1 MTMISKAAAST
12 NFLLVCAGLAS
23 QSMVTAAEITHE
35 NLNATT
41 EIITIDGDIVSGDV
55 ERFRQISLRYPEAF
69 VVLNSDGGLL
79 HPAIEM
85 GKIIKVMGY
94 ATAVVDDGVC
104 ASACAL
110 IWMAG
115 DKRMLFTGGRIGFH
129 AAYLNERGRPIESG
143 VANALVGNYLTLL
156 GASAKTV
163 VFATTAPP
171 DRLLWLS
178 AANKDMAGIDFETI
192 APAKRQT
199 SAHTI
204 KPGYIDHEDDEWE
217 YSDVPFD
224 APQPPKYVPPAP
236 RPTLLAPDLSQ
247 PGSPRGNPAQW
258 LNEDDYPEKAR
269 RKHRV
274 GTTGFRVTYNA
285 YGQPT
290 KCEVTSS
297 SGHADLDTQ
306 TCYVVY
312 RSAKFNPGRDRAGNP
327 VGGSY
332 SNRIR
337 WGNPYPPAE

>member
-1 MTMISKAAAST
+1 MISKAAAST

-23 QSMVTAAEITHE
+23 QSMVAAAEITHDK
-35 NLNATT
+35 LNDTT
-41 EIITIDGDIVSGDV
+41 EVIFIDGDIASGDV
-55 ERFRQISLRYPEAF
+55 ERFRQISLRYPKAF

-85 GKIIKVMGY
+85 GKIIKIMGY
-94 ATAVVDDGVC
+94 TTLVDVDGVC

-110 IWMAG
+110 IWLAG
-115 DKRMLFTGGRIGFH
+115 DRRIQFTGGGIGFH
-129 AAYLNERGRPIESG
+129 AAYVSESGRPIQSG
-143 VANALVGNYLTLL
+143 AANALVGNYLTLL

-163 VFATTAPP
+163 VFATAAPP

-178 AANKDMAGIDFETI
+178 AANKEMAGIDFEIIT
-192 APAKRQT
+192 PAKRQ
-199 SAHTI
+199 APAPMV
-204 KPGYIDHEDDEWE
+204 KPGYIDDEGDDWE
-217 YSDVPFD
+217 YSDIPSPPPPKFVRPS
-224 APQPPKYVPPAP
+224 PQQPP
-236 RPTLLAPDLSQ
+236 LGPDLSQ

-258 LNEDDYPEKAR
+258 VRTDDYPEKAR
-269 RKHRV
+269 RKRRV
-274 GTTGFRVTYNA
+274 GTTGFRVTYDA

-290 KCEVTSS
+290 KCEVISS

-332 SNRIR
+332 SSRIR

>member
-1 MTMISKAAAST
+1 
-12 NFLLVCAGLAS
+12 
-23 QSMVTAAEITHE
+23 MVAAAEITHDK
-35 NLNATT
+35 LNDTT
-41 EIITIDGDIVSGDV
+41 EVIFIDGDIASGDV
-55 ERFRQISLRYPEAF
+55 ERFRQISLRYPKAL
-69 VVLNSDGGLL
+69 VVLDSDGGLL

-85 GKIIKVMGY
+85 GKIIKIMGY
-94 ATAVVDDGVC
+94 TTLVDVDGVC

-110 IWMAG
+110 IWLAG
-115 DKRMLFTGGRIGFH
+115 DRRIQFTGGGIGFH
-129 AAYLNERGRPIESG
+129 AAYVNESGRPIESG

-192 APAKRQT
+192 TPAKRSASAPTDMDDGWIYSSPPPAKRQT
-199 SAHTI
+199 SVSAKEVQSI
-204 KPGYIDHEDDEWE
+204 
-217 YSDVPFD
+217 PF
-224 APQPPKYVPPAP
+224 PPPPRYVPPAP
-236 RPTLLAPDLSQ
+236 RPALPAPDLSQ

-269 RKHRV
+269 RKRRV

-290 KCEVTSS
+290 ECEVTSS

>member
-1 MTMISKAAAST
+1 MTVISKTVAST
-12 NFLLVCAGLAS
+12 TFLSACAVLAS
-23 QSMVTAAEITHE
+23 QSMATAAEITHE
-35 NLNATT
+35 NLNTTT
-41 EIITIDGDIVSGDV
+41 EIIFIDGDIASGDV
-55 ERFRQISLRYPEAF
+55 ERFRQISLRYPKAL
-69 VVLNSDGGLL
+69 VVLDSDGGLL

-85 GKIIKVMGY
+85 GKIIKIMGY
-94 ATAVVDDGVC
+94 TTLVDVDGVC

-110 IWMAG
+110 IWLAG
-115 DKRMLFTGGRIGFH
+115 DRRIQFTGGGIGFH
-129 AAYLNERGRPIESG
+129 AAYVNESGRPIESG

-178 AANKDMAGIDFETI
+178 AANKDMAGIDFEIIT
-192 APAKRQT
+192 PAKRQT
-199 SAHTI
+199 PASMV
-204 KPGYIDHEDDEWE
+204 KPGYVDDEGDGWK
-217 YSDVPFD
+217 YSDVPS
-224 APQPPKYVPPAP
+224 PPPPKFVPPAP
-236 RPTLLAPDLSQ
+236 QWTPLAPDLSQ

-258 LNEDDYPEKAR
+258 LKADDYPEKAW
-269 RKHRV
+269 RKRRV
-274 GTTGFRVTYNA
+274 GTTGFRVTYDA